1 MAALRPAR
9 DAGAWIAGAFEHPT
23 RRAPDRSTAELH
35 RDCAAGAL
43 ADAGLDFRDVD
54 GYFGGRDVPGTN
66 ASWLIDYLN
75 LRPRYIDTTDTGG
88 CSPLAHLAHAHD
100 AIAAGRC
107 NVALITL
114 AGRPRS
120 EGMRTGTAPRPG
132 EPERP
137 DSPWELPYGQTITT
151 LYAMMTARH
160 MHERG
165 TTAEQLAWV
174 RVTMSRHAR
183 HNPHA
188 VFREPVSVEEVMASP
203 LVAPPLRRLDCCV
216 ISDGGGALV
225 LARPE
230 IARSLGRPGVR
241 LIGAGHALHGSC
253 GGRFEL
259 TTSGAAQ
266 SGPPAFAQARV
277 APQDIQY
284 ASIYDNFTVMVLMQ
298 LEDLGLCPPGQAGRF
313 VQDGQLIAGVGRL
326 PVNTDGGGLCNNHPS
341 NRGGITKIIE
351 AVRQLRGE
359 AHPAVQV
366 RDCALALA
374 CGPGGS
380 VGNGHAH
387 ATVILE
393 RV

>member
-9 DAGAWIAGAFEHPT
+9 EAAAWIAGAFEHPT
-23 RRAPDRSTAELH
+23 RLAPDLSTAELH
-35 RDCAAGAL
+35 RECAAGAL
-43 ADAGLDFRDVD
+43 ADAGLGFDDVD
-54 GYFGGRDVPGTN
+54 GYFGGRDVPGSN
-66 ASWLIDYLN
+66 VSWQIDYLN
-75 LRPRYIDTTDTGG
+75 IRPRVIDSTDTGG
-88 CSPLAHLAHAHD
+88 CSPLAQLSHAAD

-107 NVALITL
+107 EVALITL

-137 DSPWELPYGQTITT
+137 DSPWEVPYRQTITT

-160 MHERG
+160 MHEYG
-165 TTAEQLAWV
+165 TTPEQLAWV
-174 RVTMSRHAR
+174 RVAMARHAS
-183 HNPHA
+183 HNPNA
-188 VFREPVSVEEVMASP
+188 VFRKAVELDEVMASP
-203 LVAPPLRRLDCCV
+203 VVAPPLRRMDCCV

-225 LARPE
+225 VTRPE
-230 IARSLGRPGVR
+230 IARSLKRPGVR
-241 LIGAGHALHGSC
+241 LIGAGHALYGSR

-259 TTSGAAQ
+259 TTSGASL
-266 SGPPAFAQARV
+266 SGPVAFAQAGVSPR
-277 APQDIQY
+277 DIRY

-298 LEDLGLCPPGQAGRF
+298 LEDLGFCPKGEAGRF
-313 VQDGQLIAGVGRL
+313 VQDGGLIAGTGRL

-359 AHPAVQV
+359 AHPALQV
-366 RDCALALA
+366 PDCGLALA